1 MNQSTFLLEEHP
13 ANHSLSRDLEKDWLT
28 RAATSCSPTLRLL
41 TDTAP
46 SGWFG
51 KTSPVSCRAT
61 EAGTL
66 EPCLEGWQNSGMG
79 SPTEFLT
86 LSTSEWPKD
95 AAVCSLSQTLEVGN
109 VPQRFY
115 LSAKACAGI
124 LRRAERR
131 GKELPQALKEALN
144 SVAHSTPA
152 TTKTLAPMDS
162 AEIQPK

>member
-1 MNQSTFLLEEHP
+1 MNQSTFLLEEPP
-13 ANHSLSRDLEKDWLT
+13 ANHSLSRDLEKDWLI
-28 RAATSCSPTLRLL
+28 RVATSCSPTLQLL
-41 TDTAP
+41 TAIGP

-51 KTSPVSCRAT
+51 KTSPVSCRPT
-61 EAGTL
+61 VEGTL

-95 AAVCSLSQTLEVGN
+95 AAVCSLSQTLEAGS

-124 LRRAERR
+124 LRRAEKR
-131 GKELPQALKEALN
+131 N
-144 SVAHSTPA
+144 
-152 TTKTLAPMDS
+152 KTLPEPLRLALIAVVGD
-162 AEIQPK
+162 ET